1 MRATLEYTP
10 QAINDLDNVYDG
22 VLEASCDK
30 NTADKYISDLVNE
43 IDKKRDFPLST
54 PVFDF
59 YDLMLDI
66 HHFTFKAYIVFYK
79 VENNTLRVL
88 RVLPSKMD
96 YMRKLKF

>member
-1 MRATLEYTP
+1 MRSKLEYTP
-10 QAINDLDNVYDG
+10 QAIIDLDNVYDG
-22 VLEASCDK
+22 VMEASHDK
-30 NTADKYISDLVNE
+30 NTADRYISELIKE

-59 YDLMLDI
+59 YDLMLGI

-79 VENNTLRVL
+79 FEDNCIKVL

-96 YMRKLKF
+96 YMKKLKL

>member
-1 MRATLEYTP
+1 MRANLEYTP
-10 QAINDLDNVYDG
+10 QAIVDLDNVYDG

-30 NTADKYISDLVNE
+30 KTADKYILINE
-43 IDKKRDFPLST
+43 IEKKRDFPLST
-54 PVFDF
+54 PVFDI

-79 VENNTLRVL
+79 FENNCIKVL

-96 YMRKLKF
+96 YMKKLKL